1 MQKLKDGVNMH
12 LVKSRSLVI
21 VLVIFISS
29 AVHAGREVRMVP
41 ERWSHPTDTNGY
53 YVPLFNGES
62 YQDEIREWDEANKKW
77 SQGLT
82 SDFEGGWE
90 PIGKEDKK
98 LSYVEYDGLR
108 PIKDD
113 YMPNWTASK
122 NTQYIMY
129 ETTTEG
135 TPISPAFST
144 PEKLAK
150 WLAVNK
156 ASAFANRTATY
167 EEWLSMI
174 KSMKSVP
181 SAVTSS
187 DGVKSGVEALSDK
200 QNLKQ

>member
-1 MQKLKDGVNMH
+1 MH
-12 LVKSRSLVI
+12 LVKSRLLLI
-21 VLVIFISS
+21 VLAVCISS
-29 AVHAGREVRMVP
+29 AVNAGREVRMVA
-41 ERWSHPTDTNGY
+41 EEWSHPTDANGHY
-53 YVPLFNGES
+53 IPLFNGES
-62 YQDEIREWDEANKKW
+62 YQAEIREWDEGNKKW
-77 SQGLT
+77 SQGLS

-98 LSYVEYDGLR
+98 LSFIEYSGPR
-108 PIKDD
+108 PKKGD
-113 YMPNWTASK
+113 YMPNWTTRI

-150 WLAVNK
+150 WLEANK
-156 ASAFANRTATY
+156 ASAFANRTASY

-187 DGVKSGVEALSDK
+187 DGVKSGVEAFSEK
-200 QNLKQ
+200 